1 MLNYVWLL
9 ATPWTVAC
17 QTSLSL
23 GFCRQEYWTG
33 LPFPPPEDLP
43 SPGIK
48 PMSPVSPALQED
60 SLPAEPTVKHLIQ
73 GTLKSCPTLCDPMDY
88 SPQSSSVHGIFR
100 QEYWSGLSFPSP
112 RNLPDPRIE
121 PALVPALAGRFF
133 TTSTTW
139 EAHLTQ

>member
-1 MLNYVWLL
+1 
-9 ATPWTVAC
+9 
-17 QTSLSL
+17 
-23 GFCRQEYWTG
+23 
-33 LPFPPPEDLP
+33 
-43 SPGIK
+43 
-48 PMSPVSPALQED
+48 MSPVSPALQED
-60 SLPAEPTVKHLIQ
+60 SLPGEPIVKHLIQ
-73 GTLKSCPTLCDPMDY
+73 GTLQSCPTLCDPMDY

-100 QEYWSGLSFPSP
+100 QEYRRGLPFPSP